1 MITMTRPRR
10 PAIIPLTLA
19 TLTLSLAGC
28 VSMYKPTSGG
38 PTATLVIDSNQPGF
52 VQAFKS
58 EACDKAEA
66 GSRISFLHPSAGDAL
81 RGTARPIEA
90 GKPLILSMDMNSQ
103 LDGERVS
110 CNLTGR
116 FTPQPDDTYILFF
129 RYNASARTCTLDMMR
144 RSSLGSTEP
153 EPGFTLLPVKC
164 HNSVDG

>member
-1 MITMTRPRR
+1 MIPMSAPRR
-10 PAIIPLTLA
+10 PAAITLTLA
-19 TLTLSLAGC
+19 TLMLGLAGC
-28 VSMYKPTSGG
+28 VSMYKPASGS

-58 EACDKAEA
+58 ASCDKADA

-81 RGTARPIEA
+81 RGTAKPIEA
-90 GKPLILSMDMNSQ
+90 GTPLILSMDMNSR
-103 LDGERVS
+103 LDGEMVS

-116 FTPQPDDTYILFF
+116 FTPEPERTYILFF
-129 RYNASARTCTLDMMR
+129 RYNPSARTCTLDMMR

-164 HNSVDG
+164 HTSVDG